1 MVRRGTGLHANQAR
15 RQSLEERRNLA
26 AAKLLSDDDLL
37 GRVNAVNLKHVLSD
51 IQTDRGNLHV
61 DGSPDVIRL
70 RRTTLWHLDAGS
82 GRRPPHQKRPTVSQ
96 FAGCASRNFP
106 AVSKISKRSSRKTR
120 PASVSANSSLVLNKQ
135 LASEL
140 ARGAQTTCGACEM
153 KIFRNCDKKSQSPER
168 LQILSQLSQ

>member
-1 MVRRGTGLHANQAR
+1 MVRRGTGLHADQAW

-37 GRVNAVNLKHVLSD
+37 GRVNAVNLKHVLGD

-82 GRRPPHQKRPTVSQ
+82 GRRPPHQTWKWHRYST
-96 FAGCASRNFP
+96 ASSID
-106 AVSKISKRSSRKTR
+106 AT
-120 PASVSANSSLVLNKQ
+120 
-135 LASEL
+135 
-140 ARGAQTTCGACEM
+140 RGA
-153 KIFRNCDKKSQSPER
+153 KIRRFSRALQSAAAQSPLLREKR
-168 LQILSQLSQ
+168 NPLRPSTARDS

>member
-1 MVRRGTGLHANQAR
+1 MVRRGTGLHADQAW

-37 GRVNAVNLKHVLSD
+37 GRVNAVNLKHVLGD

-82 GRRPPHQKRPTVSQ
+82 GRRPPHQGRTSVTVRPKETI
-96 FAGCASRNFP
+96 R
-106 AVSKISKRSSRKTR
+106 RSSNSLRK
-120 PASVSANSSLVLNKQ
+120 K
-135 LASEL
+135 
-140 ARGAQTTCGACEM
+140 
-153 KIFRNCDKKSQSPER
+153 ER
-168 LQILSQLSQ
+168 LSV

>member
-1 MVRRGTGLHANQAR
+1 MVRRGTGLHADQAW

-37 GRVNAVNLKHVLSD
+37 GRVNAVNLKHVLGD

-82 GRRPPHQKRPTVSQ
+82 GRRPPHQSSAR
-96 FAGCASRNFP
+96 AS
-106 AVSKISKRSSRKTR
+106 ALI
-120 PASVSANSSLVLNKQ
+120 
-135 LASEL
+135 ASEPKL
-140 ARGAQTTCGACEM
+140 W
-153 KIFRNCDKKSQSPER
+153 IP
-168 LQILSQLSQ
+168 ILTRFLHANGYPLRSKTL